1 MSAKI
6 HCQFHWDSEKKIIS
20 IVNKPLLLE
29 QLSERRTCFL
39 DAELE
44 DEFTG
49 KSAEARAYFFSEVA
63 VKAQMAYKS
72 LGYSVKD
79 KYMAYNLLCLDED
92 IDCTDKILNK
102 DGDVAARVPKRFS
115 KLGQK
120 ELAYFTNECIMLIES
135 LGFQVEDAET
145 WKARRK
151 NPDSV

>member
-1 MSAKI
+1 MNGKI
-6 HCQFHWDSEKKIIS
+6 HCQFHWDNEKKTIS

-29 QLSERRTCFL
+29 QLSERRTGFL

-63 VKAQMAYKS
+63 VVAAMMYRS

-115 KLGQK
+115 TLGQK

-135 LGFQVEDAET
+135 LGFKVEDAET